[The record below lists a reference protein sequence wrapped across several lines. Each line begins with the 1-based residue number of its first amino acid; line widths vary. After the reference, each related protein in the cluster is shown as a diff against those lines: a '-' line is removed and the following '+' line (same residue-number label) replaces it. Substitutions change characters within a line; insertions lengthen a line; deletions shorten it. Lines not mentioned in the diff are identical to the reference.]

1 MLMVA
6 HKRKG
11 HSNLSRILLDVIEDP
26 TAEDGVRY
34 IDAQDGEDL
43 TRYGTECTA
52 GSNGTAHQ
60 ESNTCV
66 AAEAR
71 KQEYEAFYDGLLDPT
86 ANNVTAHLERARA
99 FLDIARSMMK
109 TDVNVEEDWPQL
121 WHKLRDAPNNR
132 RALLGSVRAPQP
144 PEGSQSCMER
154 LPPEGPT
161 QLFQV
166 G

>member
-1 MLMVA
+1 MAMVA

-11 HSNLSRILLDVIEDP
+11 HTDLSRALSNAVQDP
-26 TAEDGVRY
+26 TAEHGLRY
-34 IDAQDGEDL
+34 VDTLDGEDL
-43 TRYGTECTA
+43 ARYGTECTA
-52 GSNGTAHQ
+52 GANGTAHD
-60 ESNTCV
+60 ESDACA
-66 AAEAR
+66 AAEAGR
-71 KQEYEAFYDGLLDPT
+71 HEYEAFYDGLLDPT

-99 FLDIARSMMK
+99 FLDIERSMMK

-121 WHKLRDAPNNR
+121 WHKLRDAPYNR
-132 RALLGSVRAPQP
+132 RALLGSVRAPPP

-161 QLFQV
+161 QVFQV